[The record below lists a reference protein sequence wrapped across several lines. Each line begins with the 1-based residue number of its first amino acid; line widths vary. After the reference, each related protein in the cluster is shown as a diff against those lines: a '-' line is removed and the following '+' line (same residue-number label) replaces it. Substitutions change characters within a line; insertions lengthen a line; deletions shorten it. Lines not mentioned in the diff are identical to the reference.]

1 MFLSHIFQKFCN
13 FLDWLPE
20 IKPFWYI
27 KIKNFLIL
35 SQNLVSN
42 DMAFLIKKFSE
53 IFEKKLLLDTNNLA
67 FQQNLEV
74 VVEIIS
80 ILKRFNGMEEMTT
93 VLVESKLFG
102 FLLDLIENYNIILV
116 KHFLE
121 FLIHL
126 IESTRY

>member
-1 MFLSHIFQKFCN
+1 MFLWHIFQKFCN

-20 IKPFWYI
+20 IKLFWYI
-27 KIKNFLIL
+27 KIKIFLIL